1 MICSYLLNCFRSIST
16 TTVIA
21 RENSKNS
28 LKVIFTKKSSLKAA
42 IFLCFDVFPLQPTQ
56 KFQVQAKIS
65 RIWPVFPD
73 CLSVNYDYDWRYLH
87 VCYILTWIYENSER
101 NPIKYLPRKV
111 YQYLL
116 FFRCFRKILQIS
128 HQNLLSFLQIC
139 FTVCRCWDLAH
150 RFQKVGQYNMYEPIL
165 VHCFISVFLYPLKI
179 RHGTLG

>member
-1 MICSYLLNCFRSIST
+1 MICSDLLNCFRSIST

-73 CLSVNYDYDWRYLH
+73 CLSVNYDYDWRYLD
-87 VCYILTWIYENSER
+87 VCYSLTWIYENSER

-111 YQYLL
+111 YHYLL
-116 FFRCFRKILQIS
+116 FLDVSVKYYKFHIKTFY
-128 HQNLLSFLQIC
+128 LSYRYVLRYAGAGIWPTDF
-139 FTVCRCWDLAH
+139 
-150 RFQKVGQYNMYEPIL
+150 KKL
-165 VHCFISVFLYPLKI
+165 VSIIYMNPF
-179 RHGTLG
+179 